1 MKNKAKRPKRAE
13 KEAMS
18 AYGLKVDDW
27 LVQKDLGTYF
37 VVVNKEDD
45 KKTKVIDRYAR
56 APKR

>member
-1 MKNKAKRPKRAE
+1 MKNRARKPTRAE

-45 KKTKVIDRYAR
+45 KKTKVIDLYAR
-56 APKR
+56 VPKR